1 MHLSRFAI
9 LHNVS
14 MTTINQH
21 LDTARGNIRGDE
33 ELLRRILSQIPEQ
46 KRARSLLS
54 PYVTYT
60 FTSLVS
66 VYAVV
71 IMLLP
76 TYNNYMLYRE
86 DNVIDSEFMAL
97 DLQADTFEQQMDVQ
111 DVIDGQTSDI
121 LNTL

>member
-1 MHLSRFAI
+1 
-9 LHNVS
+9 
-14 MTTINQH
+14 
-21 LDTARGNIRGDE
+21 
-33 ELLRRILSQIPEQ
+33 
-46 KRARSLLS
+46 
-54 PYVTYT
+54 
-60 FTSLVS
+60 
-66 VYAVV
+66 
-71 IMLLP
+71 MLLP

>member
-1 MHLSRFAI
+1 
-9 LHNVS
+9 